1 MHIWW
6 CDEPDLFGLQRL
18 SLEAKT
24 YLVFG
29 IIEEVSSKMKIYQM
43 NLLAIKIGADCVI
56 SLVHDYLEKRAD
68 NSTTLVLTF
77 VGDLALC

>member
-1 MHIWW
+1 
-6 CDEPDLFGLQRL
+6 
-18 SLEAKT
+18 
-24 YLVFG
+24 
-29 IIEEVSSKMKIYQM
+29 M